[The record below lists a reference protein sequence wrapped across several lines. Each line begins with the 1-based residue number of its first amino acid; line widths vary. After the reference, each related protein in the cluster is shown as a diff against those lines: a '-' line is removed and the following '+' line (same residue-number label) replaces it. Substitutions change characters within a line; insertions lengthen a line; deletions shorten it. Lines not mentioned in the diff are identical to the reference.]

1 MANSII
7 ETCDKWTGAP
17 RLLAITPVGVI
28 VADLWLGE
36 VSLRAG
42 KIDRDGQ
49 IDYAEGNEPFTYRPA
64 PSLGALADSLLAS
77 ALRHW
82 SAYLDA
88 KREWDGFEPSGE
100 EIASDEIPVNGL
112 YPRATDIKE
121 KMEQAEAAYEE
132 TKRTFLVLM
141 NKRDAA

>member
-1 MANSII
+1 MTNSII

-28 VADLWLGE
+28 VADLWLRE
-36 VSLRAG
+36 ISLRAG
-42 KIDRDGQ
+42 EIDRKGR

-64 PSLGALADSLLAS
+64 PSLGALADNLLTS

-82 SAYLDA
+82 GAYLDA
-88 KREWDGFEPSGE
+88 KREWDGFEPSDE
-100 EIASDEIPVNGL
+100 EISDDALVNGL
-112 YPRATDIKE
+112 YPRAADIKDR
-121 KMEQAEAAYEE
+121 MEASEAAYEDA
-132 TKRTFLVLM
+132 KRTFLVLM